1 MDKRQFLKNSGI
13 LIAGTALSRFVSGQQ
28 PAAARTNWAGNY
40 QYSTD
45 RLLLPQSIEEVQK
58 AVKSCAK
65 LTALGA
71 RHSFNG
77 IADSRQNQISLKQLD
92 QMVLDPKSRTVTVGA
107 GVTYGKLAPYIDGLG
122 FAVHNL
128 ASLPHVSVAG
138 ACATATHGSGSKIG
152 NLSTAVSALELV
164 TADGEVITLSREK
177 DGDRFLGA
185 VVALGGLGVVTK
197 VTLDVQP
204 TFQVRQ
210 VVYENLSLSQL
221 EHHLDD
227 IFLSGYSVSLFTD
240 WQNHRATQVWIKRRV
255 EPGATFEFA
264 PEFYGAKLATQ
275 KLHPLAG
282 HSAENCTEQLGI
294 PGPWYER
301 LPHFRMNFTP
311 SSGAELQSEYFVP
324 RDRGYEAILAVEK
337 LRDQVGPHSPS
348 LLWCPL
354 LPPRVAGAPW
364 LGLFRFLVS
373 SLPPPFSFG
382 PSLFLRELR
391 TIDADDLWMST
402 CYKRPSM
409 TIHFTWKPEWPA
421 VKQLLPQIEAALAPF
436 DARPHWAK
444 LFTMPPSRLKSL
456 YAKLP
461 EYQDLLKHY
470 DPRGKFR
477 NEFLDTNIY
486 GG

>member
-1 MDKRQFLKNSGI
+1 MDKRQFLKTSGV
-13 LIAGTALSRFVSGQQ
+13 LLTGSLLSRLVAGEQTSV
-28 PAAARTNWAGNY
+28 PRTNWAGNY
-40 QYSTD
+40 RYSTD
-45 RLLLPQSIEEVQK
+45 RVILPKTLEEVQQ
-58 AVKSCAK
+58 AVKGSKK
-65 LTALGA
+65 LKALGA

-77 IADSRQNQISLKQLD
+77 VADSADTQISLKLLD

-107 GVTYGKLAPYIDGLG
+107 GLTYGQLAPYIDGQG

-138 ACATATHGSGSKIG
+138 ACATATHGSGSRNG
-152 NLSTAVSALELV
+152 NLSTAVSAMEFV
-164 TADGEVITLSREK
+164 MADGGVVTLSRQK
-177 DGDRFLGA
+177 DGERFPGT
-185 VVALGGLGVVTK
+185 VVGLGGLGVVTK

-210 VVYENLSLSQL
+210 VVYENLSLAQL
-221 EHHLDD
+221 EHHLDE
-227 IFLSGYSVSLFTD
+227 IFSSGYSVSLFTD

-255 EPGATFEFA
+255 EPGAAFEFE

-275 KLHPLAG
+275 KLHPLTG

-311 SSGAELQSEYFVP
+311 SSGAELQSEFFVP

-337 LRDQVGPHSPS
+337 LRDQVTPH
-348 LLWCPL
+348 
-354 LPPRVAGAPW
+354 
-364 LGLFRFLVS
+364 LFIT
-373 SLPPPFSFG
+373 
-382 PSLFLRELR
+382 ELR
-391 TIDADDLWMST
+391 TIDADNLWMST
-402 CYKRPSM
+402 CYQRPSLA
-409 TIHFTWKPEWPA
+409 IHFTWKPEWPA
-421 VKQLLPQIEAALAPF
+421 VKQLLPVIEGTLAPF

-444 LFTMPPSRLKSL
+444 LFTMSPSRLKSL

-461 EYQDLLKHY
+461 EYQELVKHY
-470 DPRGKFR
+470 DPSGKFR
-477 NEFLDTNIY
+477 NEFLSTNIY